1 MNQEIE
7 KAMTGGI
14 VFKGHK
20 ERPKEEPK
28 IHRPARL
35 RCRQDES
42 RDTTQTRQPEQE
54 INKNT

>member
-28 IHRPARL
+28 IKTKAA
-35 RCRQDES
+35 
-42 RDTTQTRQPEQE
+42 
-54 INKNT
+54 

>member
-28 IHRPARL
+28 IK
-35 RCRQDES
+35 
-42 RDTTQTRQPEQE
+42 RDTT
-54 INKNT
+54 